1 MQESRHPVSRARILR
16 DILVAPA
23 WRWGVL
29 APLALLGM
37 FQSIREELPSSVQ
50 GKLQLPDYVPTSWW
64 AWVLIICGLVILI
77 ILGSASSRVR
87 KVDEQLI
94 GRELELENLRKAFV
108 PLEVRFDPSE
118 EGEEGMWWPEEG
130 FYRFIVSNG
139 SQTRMAMH
147 VEAELK
153 SVTPNPFQFKALP
166 SLLILKDGGVRADIN
181 PGRCRLVNF
190 VQRRAPT
197 SGTRRLFFW
206 IEPMEQQGG
215 LECLLEPEQDYEAKI
230 IVSGGNHKSALD
242 VRFGLRHPA
251 GEELEVYLKSVTN
264 LE

>member
-1 MQESRHPVSRARILR
+1 MQESRRPVSRATVLR

-23 WRWGVL
+23 WRWLVL
-29 APLALLGM
+29 APLALLGI
-37 FQSIREELPSSVQ
+37 FQSIREELPSSAQ

-64 AWVLIICGLVILI
+64 AWVLILCGLVILI
-77 ILGSASSRVR
+77 ILGSAVSKVR
-87 KVDEQLI
+87 KVDEQLVA
-94 GRELELENLRKAFV
+94 RELEVKTLREENVELA
-108 PLEVRFDPSE
+108 VRFDRGE

-130 FYRFIVSNG
+130 FYRFLVRNESH
-139 SQTRMAMH
+139 TRMAIH

-181 PGRCRLVNF
+181 PGRGRLVNF

-206 IEPMEQQGG
+206 IEPMAQEGG
-215 LECLLEPEQDYEAKI
+215 LQCLLEPEQEYEAKI
-230 IVSGGNHKSALD
+230 IVSGGNHKSVLD